1 LAQAVAAR
9 VVQLHPLLLEMS
21 RALFILAC
29 AVSASALT
37 DAAASLD
44 LKERPVSKVI
54 KMLETMSSE
63 LAKEKEADQEL
74 YDKLSCWCETNGKA
88 KTAAIAKANSMIE
101 GLTSDIEAG
110 TSKATQLEEQ
120 IAGLKDEIAKNDAA
134 LRKAD
139 AMRQKDLAEFN
150 ADEKDLMQ
158 SIQSLGN
165 AVTVLSKHHS
175 SFLQVDSKV
184 EVRGL
189 QHALRRANLTPDQK
203 AQVQAFLQQPAGFQ
217 SYAPASGQIFGILK
231 QMKETFETNLSD
243 AQKDEK
249 QAAEDFASLK
259 AAKTKEINSATAM
272 VDSKTQE
279 LAETE
284 ETNAAN
290 KQNLADTK
298 DALAADTTFLADL
311 KQRCA
316 NADAEFEERTRA
328 RNEEQKA
335 VAETIAFLNSD
346 EAHDLFGKTMGFSQ
360 KAAVNRRSRAVAAL
374 RAAAKKSGSKM
385 LLHLAAVAQLDAF
398 EKVKESIDNMV
409 TELKQQQKDEVK
421 HRDFCVE
428 EFAENEKQT
437 AIAQDELSDL
447 GSSIEDLESTI
458 STLKS
463 ELADHEAEIKD
474 TKTQMTR
481 ASEDREL
488 ENADFQQT
496 VSDQRAA
503 QNILTIALQR
513 LQQVYGFVQVK
524 ATVRRVHQEPGAAA
538 PPPPEGFADYKQNK
552 NAGGVLG
559 MIQEI
564 IDESKTMEMDAI
576 KAENDSQAAYEEFT
590 KNANA
595 SIKALMAAVRDK
607 TEKKATGEAELV
619 QAKSG
624 HSKTLKDLEALNTY
638 KGTLHGSCDFVM
650 DNFDVRQEKRAQ
662 EMEALSQAK
671 AILSGAQ

>member
-1 LAQAVAAR
+1 
-9 VVQLHPLLLEMS
+9 MS

-29 AVSASALT
+29 AVSASLLT
-37 DAAASLD
+37 ETAASLD

-54 KMLETMSSE
+54 KMLQTMSAE

-74 YDKLSCWCETNGKA
+74 YDKLSCWCETNGKD

-184 EVRGL
+184 EVKKGL
-189 QHALRRANLTPDQK
+189 EHALRRANLTPDQK
-203 AQVQAFLQQPAGFQ
+203 AQVTAFLQQPAGFQ

-298 DALAADTTFLADL
+298 DALAADTTFLLDL

-316 NADAEFEERTRA
+316 NADAEFEERTKA

-346 EAHDLFGKTMGFSQ
+346 EAHDLFGKTAGFAQ
-360 KAAVNRRSRAVAAL
+360 KVAVNRRSRAVAAL

-458 STLKS
+458 STLTT

-595 SIKALMAAVRDK
+595 SIKALMASVRDK
-607 TEKKATGEAELV
+607 TEKKATATAELV

-638 KGTLHGSCDFVM
+638 KGTLHASCDFVM

>member
-1 LAQAVAAR
+1 
-9 VVQLHPLLLEMS
+9 M
-21 RALFILAC
+21 
-29 AVSASALT
+29 
-37 DAAASLD
+37 
-44 LKERPVSKVI
+44 
-54 KMLETMSSE
+54 
-63 LAKEKEADQEL
+63 DQEL
-74 YDKLSCWCETNGKA
+74 YDKLSCWCETNGKG

-101 GLTSDIEAG
+101 GLTADIEAG
-110 TSKATQLEEQ
+110 TSKTTQLEEQ

-158 SIQSLGN
+158 SIQALGN
-165 AVTVLSKHHS
+165 AVTVLSKHHQ
-175 SFLQVDSKV
+175 SFLQMDAKV
-184 EVRGL
+184 EVKGL
-189 QHALRRANLTPDQK
+189 RNALRRANLTPDQK
-203 AQVQAFLQQPAGFQ
+203 AQVTAFLQQPAGFQ

-231 QMKETFETNLSD
+231 QMKETFEQNLAES
-243 AQKDEK
+243 QKDEK

-259 AAKTKEINSATAM
+259 AAKNKEMSSASAM

-279 LAETE
+279 LANKEDTE
-284 ETNAAN
+284 N
-290 KQNLADTK
+290 
-298 DALAADTTFLADL
+298 ALAADTKFLADL
-311 KQRCA
+311 KERCA
-316 NADAEFEERTRA
+316 NADAEFEERTKA

-421 HRDFCVE
+421 HKDFCVE

-437 AIAQDELSDL
+437 AVAQDELSDL
-447 GSSIEDLESTI
+447 GSSIEDLESTL
-458 STLKS
+458 STLNT

-524 ATVRRVHQEPGAAA
+524 ATVRRVSQEPGAAA
-538 PPPPEGFADYKQNK
+538 PPPPQGFDDYKQNK

-576 KAENDSQAAYEEFT
+576 KAENDSQAAYEDFT

-607 TEKKATGEAELV
+607 TEKKATAEAELV

-638 KGTLHGSCDFVM
+638 KGTLHASCDFVM

>member
-1 LAQAVAAR
+1 
-9 VVQLHPLLLEMS
+9 
-21 RALFILAC
+21 
-29 AVSASALT
+29 
-37 DAAASLD
+37 
-44 LKERPVSKVI
+44 
-54 KMLETMSSE
+54 
-63 LAKEKEADQEL
+63 
-74 YDKLSCWCETNGKA
+74 
-88 KTAAIAKANSMIE
+88 
-101 GLTSDIEAG
+101 
-110 TSKATQLEEQ
+110 
-120 IAGLKDEIAKNDAA
+120 
-134 LRKAD
+134 
-139 AMRQKDLAEFN
+139 
-150 ADEKDLMQ
+150 
-158 SIQSLGN
+158 
-165 AVTVLSKHHS
+165 
-175 SFLQVDSKV
+175 
-184 EVRGL
+184 
-189 QHALRRANLTPDQK
+189 
-203 AQVQAFLQQPAGFQ
+203 
-217 SYAPASGQIFGILK
+217 
-231 QMKETFETNLSD
+231 MKETFETNLSD

-259 AAKTKEINSATAM
+259 AA
-272 VDSKTQE
+272 KTQE

-316 NADAEFEERTRA
+316 NADAEFEERTKA

-374 RAAAKKSGSKM
+374 RVAAGKTGSKM
-385 LLHLAAVAQLDAF
+385 LMQLAAVAQLDAF
-398 EKVKESIDNMV
+398 EKVKEAIDNMV

-559 MIQEI
+559 MISWI
-564 IDESKTMEMDAI
+564 MDESKTMEMDAI
-576 KAENDSQAAYEEFT
+576 KAENDSQAAYEDFT
-590 KNANA
+590 KNA
-595 SIKALMAAVRDK
+595 K
-607 TEKKATGEAELV
+607 
-619 QAKSG
+619 
-624 HSKTLKDLEALNTY
+624 
-638 KGTLHGSCDFVM
+638 
-650 DNFDVRQEKRAQ
+650 
-662 EMEALSQAK
+662 
-671 AILSGAQ
+671 

>member
-1 LAQAVAAR
+1 
-9 VVQLHPLLLEMS
+9 
-21 RALFILAC
+21 
-29 AVSASALT
+29 
-37 DAAASLD
+37 
-44 LKERPVSKVI
+44 
-54 KMLETMSSE
+54 
-63 LAKEKEADQEL
+63 
-74 YDKLSCWCETNGKA
+74 
-88 KTAAIAKANSMIE
+88 MIE
-101 GLTSDIEAG
+101 GLASDIDG
-110 TSKATQLEEQ
+110 LTSRTAQLEET
-120 IAGLKDEIAKNDAA
+120 IASLKQEIAKNDAA

-139 AMRQKDLAEFN
+139 AMRQKDLGEFN
-150 ADEKDLMQ
+150 ADEKDMMQ
-158 SIQSLGN
+158 SIQALSN
-165 AVTVLSKHHS
+165 AVTVLSKHHE
-175 SFLQVDSKV
+175 SFLQSDSAANEVSSAERQLKAALLHTLSKAHLSKSGRSQV
-184 EVRGL
+184 E
-189 QHALRRANLTPDQK
+189 
-203 AQVQAFLQQPAGFQ
+203 AFLQQPAGFQ

-311 KQRCA
+311 KERCA
-316 NADAEFEERTRA
+316 NADAEFEERTKA

-346 EAHDLFGKTMGFSQ
+346 EAHDLFGKTAGFSQ

-374 RAAAKKSGSKM
+374 RAAAGKTGSKM
-385 LLHLAAVAQLDAF
+385 LMQLAAVAQLDAF
-398 EKVKESIDNMV
+398 EKVKGAIDNMV
-409 TELKQQQKDEVK
+409 TELKVQQKDEVK

-447 GSSIEDLESTI
+447 GSSIEDLESTL

-488 ENADFQQT
+488 ENADFQTT

-576 KAENDSQAAYEEFT
+576 KAENDSQAAYEDFT

-607 TEKKATGEAELV
+607 TEKKATAEAELV

-638 KGTLHGSCDFVM
+638 KGTLHSSCDFVM
-650 DNFDVRQEKRAQ
+650 DNFNVRQDKRAQ

-671 AILSGAQ
+671 NILSGAA